1 MLRRAALV
9 LAIAGTAGC
18 VGPGGLLAPPT
29 PHAAYVAML
38 QRSGLASSTV
48 AQAWLRAADGSLDTA
63 VVEAPPFRRTVA
75 LGPASSAGPA
85 FGYRVTVPQGR
96 RLSVAVAFDPAPPG
110 AADPAAGVSS
120 PPPAPAPL
128 FVDLF
133 RVRPDRRPEL
143 VASMPAHRRSIVH
156 DVASPGEYIVR
167 AQAELTTSGRA
178 TLAIRTLASLPFP
191 VADVPRGMQS
201 GFGVDRDAG
210 RRQHQGIDIFAPRG
224 TPVRAVT
231 GGIARAGSNRL
242 GGTVVWVYAPGEGRT
257 FYYAH
262 LDRHAI
268 GAVAMVAAGDVIG
281 YVGNTGNAR
290 TTPPHLH
297 FGIYEDGPIDP
308 WPFVQPDQAV
318 PGPAAAGPAGP
329 DRRRPR
335 DRPVPPNRVPRRPVS
350 SRGRRRRQSARRRR
364 A

>member
-1 MLRRAALV
+1 MRHRAVLV
-9 LAIAGTAGC
+9 LALAGTTAC

-48 AQAWLRAADGSLDTA
+48 AQAWLHAADAVLDA
-63 VVEAPPFRRTVA
+63 AAFEAPPFRRTVA
-75 LGPASSAGPA
+75 LGPAARDGPA
-85 FGYRVTVPQGR
+85 LGYRVTVPEGR
-96 RLSVAVAFDPAPPG
+96 RLSIAVAFDPATPG
-110 AADPAAGVSS
+110 AFDPAAPVAS
-120 PPPAPAPL
+120 PPSAPAPL

-133 RVRPDRRPEL
+133 RVTPNERPAL
-143 VASMPAHRRSIVH
+143 VASMPAGRRSLVH
-156 DVASPGEYIVR
+156 DVEAPGDYIVR
-167 AQAELTTSGRA
+167 AQAELTASGRA
-178 TLAIRTLASLPFP
+178 TLAMRTLASLPFP

-224 TPVRAVT
+224 TPVRAVA
-231 GGIARAGSNRL
+231 GGIARAGGNRL
-242 GGTVVWVYAPGEGRT
+242 GGTVVWVYAPAEGRT

-268 GAVAMVAAGDVIG
+268 GPVAMVEAGDVIG
-281 YVGNTGNAR
+281 YVGDTGNAR

-297 FGIYEDGPIDP
+297 FGIYDDGAIDP

-318 PGPAAAGPAGP
+318 PGQAVRDQAVRGRA
-329 DRRRPR
+329 RPR
-335 DRPVPPNRVPRRPVS
+335 DPPARPVS
-350 SRGRRRRQSARRRR
+350 SRDRPRR
-364 A
+364 